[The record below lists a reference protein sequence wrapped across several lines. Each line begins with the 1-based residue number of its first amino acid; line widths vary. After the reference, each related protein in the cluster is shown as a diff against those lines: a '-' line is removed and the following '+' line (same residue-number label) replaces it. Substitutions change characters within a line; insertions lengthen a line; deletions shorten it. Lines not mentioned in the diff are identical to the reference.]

1 MKKKLT
7 ATFAAAD
14 DLQPHHPDF
23 LLLLLGNKGSL
34 LGTEV
39 IALVVKAVVKELSKH
54 KKTTDVIHKM
64 LKIISS
70 ASVVSLV
77 FYF

>member
-7 ATFAAAD
+7 ATFAAAEE
-14 DLQPHHPDF
+14 LQPYHPD

-54 KKTTDVIHKM
+54 KKTTDVIYKM

-70 ASVVSLV
+70 ASVVSFV
-77 FYF
+77 FYL